1 MFVFEA
7 AIGEGVLYYYKGRME
22 YGYDSLLKIKKMMTL
37 CFFLNLSMLNE
48 WRIMISWCFPE
59 AFIENDVLD
68 LIISIIVV

>member
-1 MFVFEA
+1 
-7 AIGEGVLYYYKGRME
+7 
-22 YGYDSLLKIKKMMTL
+22 MTL
-37 CFFLNLSMLNE
+37 CLFLNLSMLNE